1 MDLHTFIPL
10 EFRHIGQPL
19 CVWLIR
25 MKIPVQDILCQVLRI
40 GSVAR
45 AAVVAVLN
53 GRTNALGAAEA
64 QNPLVIHTDTVVMF
78 QIVPDTSV
86 SFIRVLCM
94 NLLDFLGKPR
104 IVSVALAHFP

>member
-1 MDLHTFIPL
+1 
-10 EFRHIGQPL
+10 
-19 CVWLIR
+19 
-25 MKIPVQDILCQVLRI
+25 
-40 GSVAR
+40 
-45 AAVVAVLN
+45 
-53 GRTNALGAAEA
+53 
-64 QNPLVIHTDTVVMF
+64 MF